1 MKSTRALELKN
12 KGNDFFKSGDYENAL
27 QCYGKAV
34 DIDPEYRDA
43 WNNIYITLL
52 KLERIDDAR
61 KCKDI
66 LDKLTFEP
74 DGAPGKHVK
83 AMRSSF
89 GRKVFMAIII
99 LMLLISITISTLAIL
114 GWINT
119 QGPPAGSPEHIIT
132 SAFSN
137 VTGLTFGSDINKEVA
152 TANNNSANKYV
163 PKNVVVTATRNG
175 NAIVLKNYG
184 GADTSGL
191 AALIVQVDNV
201 VQGTQLGT
209 GTGSSVTVYGTPGQ
223 KSHIVV
229 TGKFTDGTS
238 QVVFDSNL

>member
-1 MKSTRALELKN
+1 MKTTSALELKN
-12 KGNDFFKSGDYENAL
+12 KGNEFFKSGDYENAL

-83 AMRSSF
+83 VMRSSF
-89 GRKVFMAIII
+89 GRKVFIAVII
-99 LMLLISITISTLAIL
+99 LMLLVSITISTLAIL

-119 QGPPAGSPEHIIT
+119 PGTPAGSPEHMITGII
-132 SAFSN
+132 SN
-137 VTGLTFGSDINKEVA
+137 VTGLTFGTSTTKEVIA
-152 TANNNSANKYV
+152 ANNSANKYV
-163 PKNVVVTATRNG
+163 SKNVIITAVRSG
-175 NAIVLKNYG
+175 DAIILKNYG
-184 GADTSGL
+184 GADTNSL
-191 AALIVQVDNV
+191 VALNV
-201 VQGTQLGT
+201 VVDTTGQGTQLGT
-209 GTGSSVTVYGTPGQ
+209 GIGSSVTVYGKPGQ
-223 KSHIVV
+223 KTQIVV
-229 TGKFTDGTS
+229 TGKFTDGTE
-238 QVVFDSNL
+238 QVVFDSTL